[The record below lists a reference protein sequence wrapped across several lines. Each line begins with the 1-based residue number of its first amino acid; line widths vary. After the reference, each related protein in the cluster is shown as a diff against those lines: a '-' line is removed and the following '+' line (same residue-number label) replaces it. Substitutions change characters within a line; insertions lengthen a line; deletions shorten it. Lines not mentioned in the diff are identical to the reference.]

1 MVDRI
6 DMALDDIIRASKK
19 GRGGG
24 AGRKFET
31 RKPGRGGG
39 GGGGL
44 RNGRTS
50 GVIRGRNRGGVSKPT
65 NYTRDDLFQGDVN
78 STWKHDMFNEFTDR
92 KIQRGGGALSTGP
105 TKLLVSNLDFGV
117 SDSDIQELFSEF
129 GILKSAAVHY
139 DRSGRSL
146 GTADVVFERRADALK
161 AMKQYNGVPLDGR
174 AMNIQLA
181 TSEISS
187 LRSQDRGGRLG
198 SIGAGGRGPN
208 RRNSNRNNAPIR
220 NQSGGS
226 GGGGGRGGARR
237 GRGGAGRGKRPVPTA
252 EQLDAE
258 LDAYV
263 KEIK

>member
-6 DMALDDIIRASKK
+6 DMALDDIIKASKK

-24 AGRKFET
+24 GAGRKFDT
-31 RKPGRGGG
+31 NRRPGRGGF
-39 GGGGL
+39 
-44 RNGRTS
+44 RNGRPG
-50 GVIRGRNRGGVSKPT
+50 GVIRNRNRGSVTKPT
-65 NYTRDDLFQGDVN
+65 NYTRGDVN
-78 STWKHDMFNEFTDR
+78 STWKHDMFSDFGDK
-92 KIQRGGGALSTGP
+92 KIPRSGPITTGP

-187 LRSQDRGGRLG
+187 FRNEDRGR
-198 SIGAGGRGPN
+198 I
-208 RRNSNRNNAPIR
+208 
-220 NQSGGS
+220 
-226 GGGGGRGGARR
+226 GGGGGAPVRRNINRG
-237 GRGGAGRGKRPVPTA
+237 TIITNC
-252 EQLDAE
+252 
-258 LDAYV
+258 
-263 KEIK
+263 IKKINY